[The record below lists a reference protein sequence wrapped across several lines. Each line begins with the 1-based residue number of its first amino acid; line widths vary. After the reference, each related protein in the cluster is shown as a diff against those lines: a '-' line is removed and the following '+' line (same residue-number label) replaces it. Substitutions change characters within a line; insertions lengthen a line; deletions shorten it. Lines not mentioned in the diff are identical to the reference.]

1 VNIYRPGDQEL
12 LRRHGEVET
21 VVEAFIGNNIRD
33 WMADPFFNFLFTL
46 RCTERMCL
54 RPSCGQEGN
63 TPMNRWRGSSQ
74 AQLEPLLNLPIPRG
88 GSTLGQNIEE
98 YFTQP
103 STQNSYCEQCLRD
116 TQMHSYSSLGEV
128 PDCLIVSIQRL
139 RHGHEGITKDED
151 LIDIGNQSLLIQCP
165 RGAVSLRLSSVLE
178 HKGSVRSGHFVA
190 HVAHDRTFFEVDDNK
205 PIIRSE
211 DNIRKGSLFFYTKM

>member
-1 VNIYRPGDQEL
+1 
-12 LRRHGEVET
+12 
-21 VVEAFIGNNIRD
+21 
-33 WMADPFFNFLFTL
+33 
-46 RCTERMCL
+46 
-54 RPSCGQEGN
+54 
-63 TPMNRWRGSSQ
+63 
-74 AQLEPLLNLPIPRG
+74 
-88 GSTLGQNIEE
+88 
-98 YFTQP
+98 
-103 STQNSYCEQCLRD
+103 
-116 TQMHSYSSLGEV
+116 MHSYSSLGEV

-139 RHGHEGITKDED
+139 RQGPRGITKDED

-190 HVAHDRTFFEVDDNK
+190 HVAHDGTFFEVDDNK